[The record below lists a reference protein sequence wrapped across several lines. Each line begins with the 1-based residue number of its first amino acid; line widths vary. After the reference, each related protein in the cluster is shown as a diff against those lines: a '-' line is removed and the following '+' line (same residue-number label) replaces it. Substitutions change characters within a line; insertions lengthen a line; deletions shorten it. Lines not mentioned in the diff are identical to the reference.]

1 MTVEYVLL
9 LFATFFFVLK
19 AFITVPAN
27 AFRESGPRLAARV
40 EQQLAT
46 GDGFK
51 PAGGNHIKWS
61 GDQ

>member
-1 MTVEYVLL
+1 MTIEYVLL
-9 LFATFFFVLK
+9 LFAVFFIGLK
-19 AFITVPAN
+19 AFMSAPAE
-27 AFRESGPRLAARV
+27 AFKQSGPRLGARI

-51 PAGGNHIKWS
+51 PNGNSNEWS